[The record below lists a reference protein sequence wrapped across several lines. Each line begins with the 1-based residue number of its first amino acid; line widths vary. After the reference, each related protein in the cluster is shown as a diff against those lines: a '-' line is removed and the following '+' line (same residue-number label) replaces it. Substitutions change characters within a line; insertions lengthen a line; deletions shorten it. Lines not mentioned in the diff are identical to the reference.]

1 MKAVARALEV
11 SRSNLVDRLSSHS
24 RSRGRYRKAEDA
36 GIVVQVRRIVDRRPT
51 YGYRRIT
58 GVLNKQRTLAGL
70 GLVNHKRVYRIM
82 AMQGWLLERWT
93 ANRPGRVHDGKVIV
107 MRSDLRWCSDAFEIA
122 CWNTEVVRVVFLI
135 DAFDRE
141 IIGWDA
147 VANQGVIGS
156 MVRDLMLHAVE
167 QRFKALQAP
176 QTVEFLSDN
185 GSCYTALETRR
196 FAMGLNLRPCFTPV
210 ASPQSNGMAESFVKT
225 FKRDYARINP
235 LPDAETVLMALHRWF
250 EDYNE
255 NHPHSGRKWRSPRD
269 FIIAQSYTRQGVR

>member
-1 MKAVARALEV
+1 VKTVAQALGV
-11 SRSNLVDRLSSHS
+11 SRSNLVDRLNGDT
-24 RSRGRYRKAEDA
+24 RARGRYRKADDA
-36 GIVVQVRRIVDRRPT
+36 DITTQVRRIVDRRPT

-70 GLVNHKRVYRIM
+70 VPVNHKRVYRIM
-82 AMQGWLLERWT
+82 AMQGWLLQRWT
-93 ANRPGRVHDGKVIV
+93 ANRPGRVHDGKIIV
-107 MRSDLRWCSDAFEIA
+107 MRSNLRWCSDAFEIT

-147 VANQGVIGS
+147 VANQGVSGS
-156 MVRDLMLHAVE
+156 MVRDLMLLAVE
-167 QRFKALQAP
+167 QRFGTLQAP

-196 FAMGLNLRPCFTPV
+196 FATGLNLRSCFTPV

-225 FKRDYARINP
+225 IKRDYARINP
-235 LPDAETVLMALHRWF
+235 LPDADTVLAALHRWF

-255 NHPHSGRKWRSPRD
+255 NHPHSGLKWRSPRD
-269 FIIAQSYTRQGVR
+269 FIKAQS

>member
-1 MKAVARALEV
+1 VKAVARALGV
-11 SRSNLVDRLSSHS
+11 SRSNLVDRLSGVS
-24 RSRGRYRKAEDA
+24 RSRGRYSKLEDA
-36 GIVVQVRRIVDRRPT
+36 GVIAQVRAIVDRRPT

-58 GVLNKQRTLAGL
+58 GVLNKERALADL
-70 GLVNHKRVYRIM
+70 GRINHKRVYRIM
-82 AMQGWLLERWT
+82 ALQGWLLERWT

-107 MRSDLRWCSDAFEIA
+107 MRPNLRWCSDAFEIT

-135 DAFDRE
+135 DALDRE
-141 IIGWDA
+141 IIGWNA
-147 VANQGVIGS
+147 VANQGVSGS

-167 QRFKALQAP
+167 QRFDALKAP
-176 QTVEFLSDN
+176 NTVEFLSDN

-196 FAMGLNLRPCFTPV
+196 FATGLNLRSCFTPV

-235 LPDAETVLMALHRWF
+235 LPDADSVLAALHRWF

-255 NHPHSGRKWRSPRD
+255 NHPHSGLKWRSPRD
-269 FIIAQSYTRQGVR
+269 FIRAQS

>member
-1 MKAVARALEV
+1 MCAV
-11 SRSNLVDRLSSHS
+11 
-24 RSRGRYRKAEDA
+24 
-36 GIVVQVRRIVDRRPT
+36 
-51 YGYRRIT
+51 
-58 GVLNKQRTLAGL
+58 QRC
-70 GLVNHKRVYRIM
+70 N
-82 AMQGWLLERWT
+82 
-93 ANRPGRVHDGKVIV
+93 
-107 MRSDLRWCSDAFEIA
+107 LRWCSDAFELT
-122 CWNTEVVRVVFLI
+122 CWNGEVVRVVFLI

-147 VANQGVIGS
+147 VANQGISGS
-156 MVRDLMLHAVE
+156 MVRDLMLSAVE

-225 FKRDYARINP
+225 FKRDNARINP
-235 LPDAETVLMALHRWF
+235 LPDADTVLMALHRWF

-255 NHPHSGRKWRSPRD
+255 NHPHSGLRWKSPRD
-269 FIIAQSYTRQGVR
+269 FIRARL

>member
-1 MKAVARALEV
+1 MKTVARALVV
-11 SRSNLVDRLSSHS
+11 SRSNLIERLSGDT
-24 RSRGRYRKAEDA
+24 RTRGRYCKAKDA
-36 GIVVQVRRIVDRRPT
+36 DITAQVRRIVDQRPT

-58 GVLNKQRTLAGL
+58 GGLNKQRTLAGL
-70 GLVNHKRVYRIM
+70 GPVNHKRVYRIM

-107 MRSDLRWCSDAFEIA
+107 MRSNLRWCSDAFEIT

-147 VANQGVIGS
+147 VANQGISGS
-156 MVRDLMLHAVE
+156 MVRDLMLLAVE

-176 QTVEFLSDN
+176 HTVEFLSDN

-225 FKRDYARINP
+225 IKRDYARINP
-235 LPDAETVLMALHRWF
+235 LPDADTVLAALHRWF

-255 NHPHSGRKWRSPRD
+255 NHPHSGLKWTSPRD
-269 FIIAQSYTRQGVR
+269 FIRAQP

>member
-1 MKAVARALEV
+1 MKTVAHTLGV
-11 SRSNLVDRLSSHS
+11 SRSNLIDRMKGNT
-24 RSRGRYRKAEDA
+24 RSRGRYRKADDA
-36 GIVVQVRRIVDRRPT
+36 DITAQVRRIVDQRPT

-58 GVLNKQRTLAGL
+58 SILNKHRTLAGL
-70 GLVNHKRVYRIM
+70 GAVNHKRVYRIM

-107 MRSDLRWCSDAFEIA
+107 MRSNLRWCSDAFEIT

-147 VANQGVIGS
+147 VANQGVSGS

-196 FAMGLNLRPCFTPV
+196 FAMSLNLRPCFTPV

-225 FKRDYARINP
+225 IKRDYARINP
-235 LPDAETVLMALHRWF
+235 LPDANTVLVALHRWF

-255 NHPHSGRKWRSPRD
+255 NHPHSGLKWTSPRD
-269 FIIAQSYTRQGVR
+269 FIRAQP

>member
-1 MKAVARALEV
+1 MKAVATALAV
-11 SRSNLVDRLSSHS
+11 SRSNLIDRLNGKT
-24 RSRGRYRKAEDA
+24 RSRGRYSRSDDNLIISQVKA
-36 GIVVQVRRIVDRRPT
+36 IVDRRPT

-58 GVLNKQRTLAGL
+58 SVLNKARATAGL
-70 GLVNHKRVYRIM
+70 APVNHKRVYRIM
-82 AMQGWLLERWT
+82 AMQSWLLQRWT
-93 ANRPGRVHDGKVIV
+93 AHRPGRVHDGKVIV
-107 MRSDLRWCSDAFEIA
+107 MRSNLRWCSDAFELT
-122 CWNTEVVRVVFLI
+122 CWNGEVVRVVFLI

-147 VANQGVIGS
+147 VANQGISGS
-156 MVRDLMLHAVE
+156 MVRDLMLSAVE

-210 ASPQSNGMAESFVKT
+210 ASPQSNGMAESCVKT

-235 LPDAETVLMALHRWF
+235 LPDADTVLMALHRWF

-255 NHPHSGRKWRSPRD
+255 NHPHSGLRWKSPRD
-269 FIIAQSYTRQGVR
+269 FIRARL

>member
-1 MKAVARALEV
+1 MKAVARAFEV
-11 SRSNLVDRLSSHS
+11 SRSNLVERLNGTT

-36 GIVVQVRRIVDRRPT
+36 GIIAQVRRIVDRRPT

-58 GVLNKQRTLAGL
+58 RLLNKERALAGL
-70 GLVNHKRVYRIM
+70 APVNHKRVYRIM

-107 MRSDLRWCSDAFEIA
+107 MRSNLRWCSDAFEIV
-122 CWNTEVVRVVFLI
+122 CWNTEIVRVVFLI

-147 VANQGVIGS
+147 VTNQGVSGS

-176 QTVEFLSDN
+176 LTVEFLSDN

-196 FAMGLNLRPCFTPV
+196 FATGLNLRPCFTPV

-225 FKRDYARINP
+225 FKRDYAHINP
-235 LPDAETVLMALHRWF
+235 LPDADTVLTALHRWF

-255 NHPHSGRKWRSPRD
+255 NHPHSGLKWRSPRD
-269 FIIAQSYTRQGVR
+269 FLRAQSKTRQGVR